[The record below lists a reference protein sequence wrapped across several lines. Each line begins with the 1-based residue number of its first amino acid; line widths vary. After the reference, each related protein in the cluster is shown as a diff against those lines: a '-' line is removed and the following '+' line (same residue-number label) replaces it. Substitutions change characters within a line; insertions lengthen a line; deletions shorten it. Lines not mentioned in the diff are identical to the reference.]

1 VKARLAPNHRRSV
14 MRSTARLPHLARY
27 GLLVFIGVLAGCE
40 APGGPGDAGAD
51 DALDAGPDHALDA
64 GVDDAP
70 DAVRDGAADACR
82 DGAVHCALGG
92 RAYCIPVSRSNCGA
106 CGRRCEGATPE
117 CIDGRC
123 APCPSP
129 RVWCAASTSC
139 VDLRDDARHCGACG
153 QACDDGAPCVDG
165 RCVPCPV
172 GAGRCGRAACESLA
186 ADNQNCGACGR
197 RCPAVDRRAA
207 SAVCADGR
215 CRVTCIAGT
224 AECDGDERTICETTT
239 LADDAHCGACGRAC
253 GSGSLCVSGR
263 CVAYGVRPRAPV
275 SVEALRT
282 TQPTLHWVLGPGATG
297 ARIELCAT
305 RSCAVIERT
314 WDVTGERFRVPEA
327 LSPGFHAW
335 RLHARRGD
343 AVDPTPGPTWTFSVP
358 PHPTGWYP
366 DAIDLNGDGFPD
378 RVHAAYLGTDREL
391 GQPNPAV
398 GVEYG
403 TATGSIPS
411 NGVVDERLRVHS
423 IGPLN
428 GDFDCDGYGDFLH
441 YTAAS
446 LGIAGPAGY
455 LSGRTLRASLP
466 FEWNAYSRGSD
477 ADYNGDGCIDRLIP
491 PIGGSFWSFQ
501 VLSIARID
509 PGTTGMWSHANVPVA
524 RFPLMV
530 DDDGYDDVRE
540 GGPVVPGMPEV
551 LSYAI
556 DMRGGP
562 DGLRDALAP

>member
-1 VKARLAPNHRRSV
+1 